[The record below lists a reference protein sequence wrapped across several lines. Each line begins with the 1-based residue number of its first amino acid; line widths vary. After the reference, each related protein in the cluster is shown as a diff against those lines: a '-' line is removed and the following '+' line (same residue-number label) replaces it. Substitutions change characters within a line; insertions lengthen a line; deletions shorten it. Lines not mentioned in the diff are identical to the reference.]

1 MAHIERRRIQRR
13 DSSGRLRAVTRYRV
27 RYRDESGMQ
36 HCETKMRLVDAERR
50 KAEIEVALA
59 GGTWRDPRRGDMRLH
74 EWVEQWLPTRHDL
87 RATTWARL
95 ETTMQK
101 QVLPRFGD
109 APLRAITNSGIRQ
122 WVSDLLTSGLSA
134 ATTRKAV
141 FALRQCLA
149 AAIADN
155 RLQFNPATAIPLP
168 TERQKPARYLSQL
181 EVERLVDEMPRQ
193 YRALVLVG
201 AYAGLRWGEAA
212 GLRRRDID
220 PLRSRIRVTS
230 TAVELR
236 GRVTLDN
243 EPKTTRSKRS
253 VPIARSVMRRL
264 EQHLSEFVDPT
275 FDALVFTAPGG
286 GPLFR
291 AWGAHRLAS
300 GGVARR
306 IGRHHLPRT
315 SPQLRRDH
323 GGRGRGPGLSYADI
337 SQSMSRAE
345 YPAATSAAVIAP
357 ADVPA
362 TRTNQMKLS
371 SSNRRAPENAAP
383 RAPPPSKTP
392 STRGNRF
399 VNRSGRVRSPRSG
412 RVRSPGSTTMPNVGT
427 TFSG

>member
-1 MAHIERRRIQRR
+1 MAHVERRRIQRR
-13 DSSGRLRAVTRYRV
+13 DSSGRLRVVTRYRV
-27 RYRDESGMQ
+27 RYRDESGKQ

-50 KAEIEVALA
+50 KAEVEVALA
-59 GGTWRDPRRGDMRLH
+59 GGTWRDPRRGEMPLH
-74 EWVEQWLPTRHDL
+74 EWVKQWLPTRHDL

-109 APLRAITNSGIRQ
+109 APLRAITNSGVRE
-122 WVSDLLTSGLSA
+122 WVSDLLASGLSA

-155 RLQFNPATAIPLP
+155 RVQFNPATAVPLP
-168 TERQKPARYLSQL
+168 TERQKPARYLSQA

-220 PLRSRIRVTS
+220 PLRSRIRVS
-230 TAVELR
+230 HTAVELR

-253 VPIARSVMRRL
+253 VPVARSIMCRL
-264 EQHLSEFVDPT
+264 DAHLLEFVDGSA
-275 FDALVFTAPGG
+275 DSLVFTAPGG

-291 AWGAHRLAS
+291 VWG
-300 GGVARR
+300 RR
-306 IGRHHLPRT
+306 V
-315 SPQLRRDH
+315 LR
-323 GGRGRGPGLSYADI
+323 
-337 SQSMSRAE
+337 
-345 YPAATSAAVIAP
+345 PAAIRANLDDITFHGLRHSFVAIMVAAGCNVREVSEWAGHNSVAFTLTRYGGLFEDGADAAVDRLDALLQGKVAGAIS
-357 ADVPA
+357 D
-362 TRTNQMKLS
+362 S
-371 SSNRRAPENAAP
+371 
-383 RAPPPSKTP
+383 PPLPTYA
-392 STRGNRF
+392 G
-399 VNRSGRVRSPRSG
+399 
-412 RVRSPGSTTMPNVGT
+412 
-427 TFSG
+427 

>member
-13 DSSGRLRAVTRYRV
+13 DSSGRLRVVTRYRV
-27 RYRDESGMQ
+27 RYRDESGKQ

-109 APLRAITNSGIRQ
+109 APLRAITNSGVRQ

-155 RLQFNPATAIPLP
+155 RLQFNPATADSAPDGATKASRAIY
-168 TERQKPARYLSQL
+168 RRV

-220 PLRSRIRVTS
+220 PLRSRIRVTCI
-230 TAVELR
+230 R
-236 GRVTLDN
+236 
-243 EPKTTRSKRS
+243 P
-253 VPIARSVMRRL
+253 
-264 EQHLSEFVDPT
+264 
-275 FDALVFTAPGG
+275 
-286 GPLFR
+286 
-291 AWGAHRLAS
+291 
-300 GGVARR
+300 
-306 IGRHHLPRT
+306 
-315 SPQLRRDH
+315 
-323 GGRGRGPGLSYADI
+323 
-337 SQSMSRAE
+337 
-345 YPAATSAAVIAP
+345 
-357 ADVPA
+357 
-362 TRTNQMKLS
+362 S
-371 SSNRRAPENAAP
+371 SCEA
-383 RAPPPSKTP
+383 
-392 STRGNRF
+392 G
-399 VNRSGRVRSPRSG
+399 
-412 RVRSPGSTTMPNVGT
+412 
-427 TFSG
+427 

>member
-13 DSSGRLRAVTRYRV
+13 DSSGRLRIVTRYRV
-27 RYRDESGMQ
+27 RYRDESGKQ
-36 HCETKMRLVDAERR
+36 HCETKTRLVDAERR

-59 GGTWRDPRRGDMRLH
+59 GGPGVTLVGGRCLCMSGLSSGYP
-74 EWVEQWLPTRHDL
+74 PRHDL

-109 APLRAITNSGIRQ
+109 APLRAITNSGVRQ
-122 WVSDLLTSGLSA
+122 SVIDLMTSGLSA

-220 PLRSRIRVTS
+220 PLRSRIHVVH
-230 TAVELR
+230 TAVEVR

-253 VPIARSVMRRL
+253 VPVARSIMRRL
-264 EQHLSEFVDPT
+264 EEHLLEFVDGSAD
-275 FDALVFTAPGG
+275 FLVFTAPGG

-291 AWGAHRLAS
+291 SWGRTVLRPAVIRANLDEITFHGLRHSFVAIMVAAGCNIREVSEWAGHNSVAFTLTRY
-300 GGVARR
+300 GGLFED
-306 IGRHHLPRT
+306 G
-315 SPQLRRDH
+315 
-323 GGRGRGPGLSYADI
+323 AD
-337 SQSMSRAE
+337 
-345 YPAATSAAVIAP
+345 AAVDRLDALLGDKV
-357 ADVPA
+357 AGA
-362 TRTNQMKLS
+362 LS
-371 SSNRRAPENAAP
+371 ESL
-383 RAPPPSKTP
+383 PPPNHA
-392 STRGNRF
+392 G
-399 VNRSGRVRSPRSG
+399 
-412 RVRSPGSTTMPNVGT
+412 
-427 TFSG
+427 

>member
-1 MAHIERRRIQRR
+1 MAHIERRRIRQP
-13 DSSGRLRAVTRYRV
+13 DASGRVRVVTRYRV
-27 RYRDESGMQ
+27 RYRDESGRQ

-59 GGTWRDPRRGDMRLH
+59 GGTWRDPRRGEMRLH
-74 EWVEQWLPTRHDL
+74 EWVELWLPTRHDL

-101 QVLPRFGD
+101 QVLPRFGN

-122 WVSDLLTSGLSA
+122 WVTDLLVSGLSA

-141 FALRQCLA
+141 FALRQCLD

-155 RLQFNPATAIPLP
+155 RLQFNPATAVPLP
-168 TERQKPARYLSQL
+168 TERQKPPRYLSQS
-181 EVERLVDEMPRQ
+181 EVERLVDEIHPQ

-220 PLRSRIRVTS
+220 PLRSRIRVMS

-236 GRVTLDN
+236 GRVTFDN

-253 VPIARSVMRRL
+253 VPVARSVMRRL

-275 FDALVFTAPGG
+275 SDALVFTAPAG

-291 AWGAHRLAS
+291 AWGRIILRPAVLRAGLDEITFHGLRHSFVAIMVAAGCNVREVSEWAGHNSVAFTLTRYGGLFEDNADAAIDRLDALLGAS
-300 GGVARR
+300 
-306 IGRHHLPRT
+306 
-315 SPQLRRDH
+315 
-323 GGRGRGPGLSYADI
+323 
-337 SQSMSRAE
+337 
-345 YPAATSAAVIAP
+345 ATTANI
-357 ADVPA
+357 
-362 TRTNQMKLS
+362 
-371 SSNRRAPENAAP
+371 
-383 RAPPPSKTP
+383 
-392 STRGNRF
+392 
-399 VNRSGRVRSPRSG
+399 
-412 RVRSPGSTTMPNVGT
+412 
-427 TFSG
+427 